1 MACLDIFCSNLLN
14 LKNKITKIEYKKYFV
29 THRTFWKIFHGP
41 SYMPKIFHGPH
52 RNSPS
57 CSPFFIL
64 NVRSL
69 KGLRFRKRFTLI
81 HGKLLKWCVAASLY
95 QKQFYLLTKVNY
107 RSTARL
113 NTWTFLFNIFIT
125 NLFIFVSS
133 SCLINCTDDSTFYS
147 SGVNLEEVKNI
158 LRADFDAVTRWF

>member
-1 MACLDIFCSNLLN
+1 MAHQ
-14 LKNKITKIEYKKYFV
+14 Y
-29 THRTFWKIFHGP
+29 R
-41 SYMPKIFHGPH
+41 PKIFNGPH
-52 RNSPS
+52 RNPPPRPPS
-57 CSPFFIL
+57 FIL

-81 HGKLLKWCVAASLY
+81 YGKLQKWYGAASLY

-107 RSTARL
+107 WSIARL
-113 NTWTFLFNIFIT
+113 NTSTFLFKIFIT

-133 SCLINCTDDSTFYS
+133 SCLSNCADDSTFYS